1 MEEFEF
7 PIFRISIVTF
17 KTNFFNVLFY
27 FSSSTYFL
35 GQRQGFNDQ
44 LNDTSTRFT
53 YFAPRDYAWH
63 VAAISYPSTSKKIF
77 MPEFSYHVSVSSYV
91 YIIPRNNI
99 LKLFTFLYCQ
109 KWLSNLENNLS
120 PFISLISINFNIKI
134 YS

>member
-77 MPEFSYHVSVSSYV
+77 MPEFSYHVSVFSL